1 MDLVFDS
8 RNHPACYRIVMNPR
22 AIEAR
27 HPARV
32 IVAAI
37 LIGLFLVGFIAL
49 AIWQSGT
56 QIEKA
61 RMTGQIVAKEFV
73 PRPEHQVTLG
83 RRGGLTAQESE
94 GDYVLT
100 VEVMASGGTKK
111 PYNVWVNK
119 KRYDA
124 LKVGDSFDVGPY
136 LVRE

>member
-1 MDLVFDS
+1 
-8 RNHPACYRIVMNPR
+8 MNPR
-22 AIEAR
+22 AIKAR
-27 HPARV
+27 HPPRV
-32 IVAAI
+32 IVAAA
-37 LIGLFLVGFIAL
+37 LIGLFLVGFIVL

-61 RMTGQIVAKEFV
+61 RMTGKIVAKEFV

-83 RRGGLTAQESE
+83 RRGGVTAQEFE

-100 VEVMASGGTKK
+100 VEVIVAGGTKK
-111 PYNVWVNK
+111 PYNVWVDK

-124 LKVGDSFDVGPY
+124 LRVGDSFDVGPY

>member
-1 MDLVFDS
+1 
-8 RNHPACYRIVMNPR
+8 MNSR
-22 AIEAR
+22 AIETR
-27 HPARV
+27 HPPRV
-32 IVAAI
+32 IVAAV
-37 LIGLFLVGFIAL
+37 LIGLFLIGFIVL
-49 AIWQSGT
+49 AIWQSGA

-61 RMTGQIVAKEFV
+61 RMTGRIVAKEFV
-73 PRPEHQVTLG
+73 PGPEHQVTLG

-100 VEVMASGGTKK
+100 VEVTVTGGTKK